1 MIPSREPV
9 DCVSKSLN
17 LLSDMVA
24 RVPGGRNQVEYPIE
38 NVAELCMTLS
48 NKGHQALAAGCPDHH
63 TVTAAL
69 LPQQVQGGRLKAN
82 QGEKD
87 A

>member
-1 MIPSREPV
+1 
-9 DCVSKSLN
+9 
-17 LLSDMVA
+17 MVA

-48 NKGHQALAAGCPDHH
+48 NKCHQALAAGCLDHH
-63 TVTAAL
+63 IVTAAL
-69 LPQQVQGGRLKAN
+69 LPQQVQGSRLKAN
-82 QGEKD
+82 QWLKD